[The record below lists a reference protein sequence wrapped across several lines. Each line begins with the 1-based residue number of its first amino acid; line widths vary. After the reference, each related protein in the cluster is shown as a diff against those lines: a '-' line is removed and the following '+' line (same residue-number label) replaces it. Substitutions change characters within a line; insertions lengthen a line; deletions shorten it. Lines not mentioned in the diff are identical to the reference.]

1 VWGEQYVL
9 ANCAS
14 GRERISDAKIPVEP
28 NLCESVGWNAVD
40 GILIFHPKPVGKQE
54 QEQERMP

>member
-1 VWGEQYVL
+1 M